1 MKKLFWLF
9 ACLAALAL
17 LGLLFGL
24 RSYRVF
30 TEETLVAAVRCET
43 APKSSAQ
50 DYFLEITWVR
60 DGAPGQTERFPM
72 RGEQWAIGGDIL
84 KWHPWLN
91 LFGIRNCH
99 KVTRLAGRYLKAEDE
114 AKKPRSVYDLHGGTD
129 WIWRLLY
136 RIGAYLPLVEAVYGN
151 AAYQEA
157 RPGVAFGLY
166 VTPSGYLVK
175 PLPKKLSLLIKS

>member
-1 MKKLFWLF
+1 MRVKKLLWIFI
-9 ACLAALAL
+9 CLATLAL

-30 TEETLVAAVRCET
+30 TQETLVARVLCEPT
-43 APKSSAQ
+43 PKGSPYAF
-50 DYFLEITWVR
+50 FLSVTWIN
-60 DGAPGQTERFPM
+60 GASPGKPQRF
-72 RGEQWAIGGDIL
+72 GLHGDQWSLGGDIL

-99 KVTRLAGRYLKAEDE
+99 KVTRLSGRYWKAQDE
-114 AKKPRSVYDLHGGTD
+114 EKKPRSAYDLNGGTD
-129 WIWRLLY
+129 WVWRLLY
-136 RIGAYLPLVEAVYGN
+136 RVGAYLPLVEGVYGN

-157 RPGVAFGLY
+157 RPGAAFGLY

-175 PLPKKLSLLIKS
+175 PHK